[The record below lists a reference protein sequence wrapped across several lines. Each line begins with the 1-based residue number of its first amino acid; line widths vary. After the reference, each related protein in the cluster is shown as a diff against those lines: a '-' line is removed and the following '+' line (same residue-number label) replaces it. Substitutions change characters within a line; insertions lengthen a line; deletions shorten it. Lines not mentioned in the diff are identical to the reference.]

1 MVYARFRMAESYFK
15 QIPEDWLLSPP
26 PHELDQG
33 PTREALRQI
42 QRFITDFP
50 DDPRVR
56 EAEGMAALALA
67 TLARHELYVAG

>member
-1 MVYARFRMAESYFK
+1 MVYARFRMAESY
-15 QIPEDWLLSPP
+15 QADPRGLAASPP

-56 EAEGMAALALA
+56 EAEGMAALAPL